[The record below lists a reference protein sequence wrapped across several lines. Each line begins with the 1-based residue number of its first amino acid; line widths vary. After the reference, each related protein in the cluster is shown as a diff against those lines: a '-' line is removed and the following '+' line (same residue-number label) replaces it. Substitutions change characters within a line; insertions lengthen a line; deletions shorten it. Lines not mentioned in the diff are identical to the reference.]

1 MLFLLGKQ
9 ACRKNTATPY
19 PFSEHV
25 VGEVRLGSNVRRFV
39 HVQTAVNLDGSR
51 RPSVQPLHT
60 FHRIVVDSV
69 PPSSGYRITRRRL
82 QHNIGSLFGFFPK
95 QRTPKL
101 SNKRVFVYV
110 CVYVLFFFSIG
121 LPRETLYFETSRT
134 LDKFIFYRVAASSIV
149 FHAQSDV
156 ALIVDARC
164 IRELVRLEIDLC
176 LRFIL
181 VVREFSHDF
190 TVDRASATTI
200 HPPFKTRRIV
210 HFSFFFFSLFLPSSR
225 KSGGSEICA
234 HCRNTESREGNYERI
249 GSPRFSFPFLRI
261 NSFDIRAFAIY
272 SIRAANNRVIPL
284 ILLFSRGG
292 SISIF
297 NQWSGKIILRGEED
311 YPWSFMSLCSPHP
324 NPSRTRQSDILRPN
338 ISCLSMLMTKV
349 KGSPIFTFS
358 AT

>member
-149 FHAQSDV
+149 FHAQSDI

-200 HPPFKTRRIV
+200 HLPFKTRRIV
-210 HFSFFFFSLFLPSSR
+210 HFSFFFFLSLPSVISKER
-225 KSGGSEICA
+225 RIRNLRALSKYRVEGGE
-234 HCRNTESREGNYERI
+234 
-249 GSPRFSFPFLRI
+249 PRAYRFP
-261 NSFDIRAFAIY
+261 S
-272 SIRAANNRVIPL
+272 
-284 ILLFSRGG
+284 ILLPLPSNKFTRYTRIRNLFNSR
-292 SISIF
+292 
-297 NQWSGKIILRGEED
+297 RE
-311 YPWSFMSLCSPHP
+311 
-324 NPSRTRQSDILRPN
+324 
-338 ISCLSMLMTKV
+338 
-349 KGSPIFTFS
+349 
-358 AT
+358 

>member
-101 SNKRVFVYV
+101 SNKRIFVYV

-121 LPRETLYFETSRT
+121 LPRKTLYFETSRT

-156 ALIVDARC
+156 ALIIDARC

-210 HFSFFFFSLFLPSSR
+210 HFSFFFFSLSSFRHLERAEDPKFARTVEIPSR
-225 KSGGSEICA
+225 GRGTTY
-234 HCRNTESREGNYERI
+234 R
-249 GSPRFSFPFLRI
+249 FPFPSFRI
-261 NSFDIRAFAIY
+261 NSLDIRAFAIY

-284 ILLFSRGG
+284 ILLFPRGG

>member
-210 HFSFFFFSLFLPSSR
+210 HFSFFFFSLSSFRHLERAEDPKFARTVEIPSRGRGTTYRVPLPLPSNKFIRYTRIRNLFNSR
-225 KSGGSEICA
+225 
-234 HCRNTESREGNYERI
+234 RE
-249 GSPRFSFPFLRI
+249 
-261 NSFDIRAFAIY
+261 
-272 SIRAANNRVIPL
+272 
-284 ILLFSRGG
+284 
-292 SISIF
+292 
-297 NQWSGKIILRGEED
+297 
-311 YPWSFMSLCSPHP
+311 
-324 NPSRTRQSDILRPN
+324 
-338 ISCLSMLMTKV
+338 
-349 KGSPIFTFS
+349 
-358 AT
+358 